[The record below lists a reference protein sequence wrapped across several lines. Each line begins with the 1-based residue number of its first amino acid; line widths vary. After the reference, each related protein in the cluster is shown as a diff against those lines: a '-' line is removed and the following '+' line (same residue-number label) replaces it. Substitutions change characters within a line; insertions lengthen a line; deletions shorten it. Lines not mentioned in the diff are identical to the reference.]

1 MTAALAPYRDPARS
15 VDERV
20 ADLLGRMTLDEKL
33 AQVGAIWAFEFIGD
47 EGVDDARLAG
57 LAPHGIGHITRL
69 AGSTNLLPPDVAR
82 AADAIQRHLLER
94 TRLGI
99 PALIHEECLHGLL
112 AWGAPSF
119 QQSIGA
125 AATFDPPLTE
135 AVAQT
140 IGRRM
145 LATGGR
151 LALAPVLDITRDA
164 RWGRVEETYGE
175 DPYLA
180 TALGL
185 AYIRGLQGDDLAA
198 GVAATAKHL
207 VGHGLAEGGMN
218 QAPAH
223 VGTRELRDEHLLP
236 FEAAIRE
243 TALAAVMPAYCD
255 VDGVPCHASPDL
267 LDRIVRREWGFDG
280 LVVSDYMGIAMVHSA
295 HRLTAE
301 LGDAAGLALT
311 AGVDA
316 ELPRIDAYGEPLRA
330 ALADGRVP
338 LAALDAAVANVL
350 RMKLR
355 LGLFERPY
363 VGDLTVPWLQALE
376 ADEARLGRELATRSM
391 VLVENDGILPLRP
404 GLGRVAVV
412 GPNADSARD
421 LLGDYSHLV
430 HMQTLREARSGI
442 DALGIVAHDGRDP
455 DDGSL
460 PVDRRDG
467 HPTGAPE
474 PLDELAGHGTILTAL
489 RERLGRDVVV
499 HARGTGLRDGSV
511 ADLRAAVEAAR
522 GADVAIVVLGE
533 RSGLTD
539 DATTGEFRDRLDLG
553 FLGRQSELL
562 DAIVATGTPTVLV
575 VVSGRPL
582 ALGPGADR
590 CAAILLAWVPG
601 DHGPDALADVLT
613 GVAEPGGRLPISM
626 PRHVGQVPLTY
637 RHHPTGGRSH
647 PKGEYVDGPTTPRW
661 PFGHGRGYTCFR
673 LSALRLDRTEVPT
686 RDGELRVSVDVE
698 NVGEREGDEV
708 VQLYLRDEEA
718 SVARPVIQL
727 AGFQRVRLRP
737 GACRTVTF
745 SVSVEQLAYTG
756 IDHRRV
762 IEPGRVTVSVGT
774 SSADRPL
781 DTTVRLV
788 GPVVALPERRR
799 FITQATVSPP
809 D

>member
-1 MTAALAPYRDPARS
+1 MTAALAPYRDPIRS
-15 VDERV
+15 VEERV
-20 ADLLGRMTLDEKL
+20 ADLLARMTLAEKL
-33 AQVGAIWAFEFIGD
+33 AQVGSVWAFEFVGDDGVD
-47 EGVDDARLAG
+47 EGRLAAA
-57 LAPHGIGHITRL
+57 APDGIGQVTRL
-69 AGSTNLLPPDVAR
+69 AGSTNLRPAEVAR
-82 AADAIQRHLLER
+82 AADAIQRQLIER

-112 AWGAPSF
+112 AWGAPCF

-125 AATFDPPLTE
+125 AATFDPPLVE
-135 AVAQT
+135 AVART

-145 LATGGR
+145 LMTGGR
-151 LALAPVLDITRDA
+151 LALAPVLDLTRDA

-185 AYIRGLQGDDLAA
+185 AYIRGLQGDDLTE

-223 VGTRELRDEHLLP
+223 VGPRELRDEHLLP
-236 FEAAIRE
+236 FEAAVRE

-255 VDGVPCHASPDL
+255 VDGVPCHASRDL
-267 LDRIVRREWGFDG
+267 LDGIVRREWGFDG
-280 LVVSDYMGIAMVHSA
+280 LVVSDYMGIAMVHTA
-295 HRLTAE
+295 HRLTAD
-301 LGDAAGLALT
+301 LGDTAGLALT

-330 ALADGRVP
+330 ALADGRVE

-350 RMKLR
+350 RMKVR

-363 VGDLTVPWLQALE
+363 VGELAAPTLDALE
-376 ADEARLGRELATRSM
+376 ADEARLARELATRSL
-391 VLVENDGILPLRP
+391 VLLENDGLLPLRP
-404 GLGRVAVV
+404 GLGRVAVI
-412 GPNADSARD
+412 GPVADSARD

-442 DALGIVAHDGRDP
+442 DALGIVRHGDP
-455 DDGSL
+455 DPADGA
-460 PVDRRDG
+460 DAIDARDEP
-467 HPTGAPE
+467 HAPE
-474 PLDELAGHGTILTAL
+474 PLDELTGHRTILTAL
-489 RERLGRDVVV
+489 RERLGTDVVV
-499 HARGTGLRDGSV
+499 HARGTGLRDGSDAELARAVEV
-511 ADLRAAVEAAR
+511 ARAA
-522 GADVAIVVLGE
+522 DIAIVVLGE

-539 DATTGEFRDRLDLG
+539 DATTGEFRDRLDLA
-553 FLGRQSELL
+553 FLGRQAALL
-562 DAIVATGTPTVLV
+562 DAVVTTGTPTVLV

-582 ALGPGADR
+582 ALGTAAES

-613 GVAEPGGRLPISM
+613 GTADPGGKLPISM

-661 PFGHGRGYTCFR
+661 AFGHGLAYTCFR
-673 LSALRLDRTEVPT
+673 LSALRLDRTDVAT
-686 RDGELRVSVDVE
+686 DGGTLQVSVDVE
-698 NVGEREGDEV
+698 NIGEREGDEV

-718 SVARPVIQL
+718 TVARPVLQL
-727 AGFQRVRLRP
+727 AGFQRLRLRP
-737 GACRTVTF
+737 GACRTVSF
-745 SVSVEQLAYTG
+745 LVSVEQLAYTG

-762 IEPGRVTVSVGT
+762 VEPGRVTVSVGT
-774 SSADRPL
+774 SSTDRPL
-781 DTTVRLV
+781 SATVRLV
-788 GPVVALPERRR
+788 GPAIPLPERHH
-799 FITQATVSPP
+799 FVTPVTVSPA